1 MVGWKLTTQNSL
13 ALKFQIARRLMT
25 KEKKK
30 KRLTDSRRGRTRFES
45 HSAGFSTYAENQY
58 RNFHLLKG
66 KHSLLAIS
74 LMLGIWQ
81 TADMQ

>member
-30 KRLTDSRRGRTRFES
+30 KGSQIQEEEEPGRLSKLP
-45 HSAGFSTYAENQY
+45 
-58 RNFHLLKG
+58 NFLERCQLSK
-66 KHSLLAIS
+66 S
-74 LMLGIWQ
+74 
-81 TADMQ
+81 